1 MEYNTGR
8 PSMVIPEY
16 GRNIHKMIKHAMT
29 IVNRDERNHCAWSII
44 RVMGDLNPHL
54 RDVPDFQHKLW
65 DQLFIM
71 SGFGLDVDSTFQKPE
86 PEQFQIPPK
95 RMKYPERL
103 REFRYY
109 GKIIKDMINV
119 AIDCTEEDK
128 KEGLVYAIANT
139 MKKSYLKWNKDTVE
153 DSVIIDDLKKL
164 SGDKLYLHSYA
175 EPLINTENILNSN
188 KKKNKNQS
196 FYSSNNKKKR
206 FNNGNG
212 NI

>member
-8 PSMVIPEY
+8 SNMIIPEY

-29 IVNRDERNHCAWSII
+29 IADRDERNQSSWSII

-71 SGFGLDVDSTFQKPE
+71 SDFLLDVDSPFQKPE

-109 GKIIKDMINV
+109 GKIVKDMIKV
-119 AIDCTEEDK
+119 AIDCSEEDK
-128 KEGLVYAIANT
+128 KEGLIYAIANT
-139 MKKSYLKWNKDTVE
+139 MKKSYLKWNKETVE
-153 DSVIIDDLKKL
+153 DSVIIEDLKKL
-164 SGDKLYLHSYA
+164 SGDKLYLHAHGDS
-175 EPLINTENILNSN
+175 LINAENILNSN
-188 KKKNKNQS
+188 KKKNQS
-196 FYSSNNKKKR
+196 FYSNNNKKKR